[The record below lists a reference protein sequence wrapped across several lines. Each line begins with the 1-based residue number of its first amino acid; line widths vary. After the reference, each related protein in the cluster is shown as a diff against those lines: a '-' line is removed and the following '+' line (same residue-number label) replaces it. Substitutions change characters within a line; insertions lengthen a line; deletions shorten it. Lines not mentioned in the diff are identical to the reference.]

1 MTAVSFLKRSIYKI
15 GLWLMAAVALI
26 DWSGA
31 RAQAAPSL
39 RVFCDS
45 AAWIGDSLSLKLQYE
60 GTAPRHVLFPI
71 LDPQAYPGLEF
82 FSATPTYDTA
92 YDKTT
97 GLFRLRASYPFAIYT
112 AGTYAIPPV
121 SFRVLEGGQ
130 ILIYDTDTLWV
141 HIYEPDVDFE
151 QDIRDIKPIQQVS
164 VWERMADYIRRH
176 YIWISAILLAL
187 TAAVFGWYYW
197 RRRRRNLPVFS
208 APKPVIPPVDLALAN
223 LKTLKEKQ
231 LWQHNRVKEYYTE
244 LTEILRVFLAGEY
257 HIAAI
262 EMTSDECIENLR
274 QHYPDR
280 RDDIQR
286 LETVFRTADLVK
298 FAKSEPQPTEHE
310 NCFHLVWQFVAKH
323 KTSTH
328 EPE

>member
-1 MTAVSFLKRSIYKI
+1 MLRPFRYRIS
-15 GLWLMAAVALI
+15 LWLISVLALMG
-26 DWSGA
+26 WKGE
-31 RAQAAPSL
+31 RALAAPSL

-60 GTAPRHVLFPI
+60 GTDPRHVLFPI
-71 LDPQAYPGLEF
+71 LDPQGYPGLEF
-82 FSATPTYDTA
+82 FSATPTYDTS

-97 GLFRLRASYPFAIYT
+97 GLFRLRANYPFAIYT

-121 SFRVLEGGQ
+121 SFRVFEDGQ

-141 HIYEPDVDFE
+141 NIYEPDVDFE

-176 YIWISAILLAL
+176 YIWISAILLGL
-187 TAAVFGWYYW
+187 LAAVFGWYYW

-208 APKPVIPPVDLALAN
+208 APKPVVPPVDRALAN
-223 LKTLKEKQ
+223 LKTLKDKQ
-231 LWQHNRVKEYYTE
+231 LWQKNRVKEYYTE
-244 LTEILRVFLAGEY
+244 LTEILRVFLADEY
-257 HIAAI
+257 RIAAI

-274 QHYPDR
+274 RHYPDR
-280 RDDIQR
+280 KDDIRR

-298 FAKSEPQPTEHE
+298 FAKGEPQPSEHE
-310 NCFHLVWQFVAKH
+310 DCFRTVWQFVAQH

>member
-1 MTAVSFLKRSIYKI
+1 MLRPFRYRIS
-15 GLWLMAAVALI
+15 LWLISVLALMG
-26 DWSGA
+26 WNGE
-31 RAQAAPSL
+31 RALAAPSL

-60 GTAPRHVLFPI
+60 GTDPRHVLFPI
-71 LDPQAYPGLEF
+71 LDPQGYPGLEF
-82 FSATPTYDTA
+82 FSATPTYDTS

-97 GLFRLRASYPFAIYT
+97 GLFRLRANYPFAIYT

-121 SFRVLEGGQ
+121 SFRVFEDGQ

-141 HIYEPDVDFE
+141 NIYEPDVDFE

-164 VWERMADYIRRH
+164 VWERMADYLRRH
-176 YIWISAILLAL
+176 YIWISAILLGL
-187 TAAVFGWYYW
+187 LAAVFGWYYW

-208 APKPVIPPVDLALAN
+208 APKPVVPPVDRALAN
-223 LKTLKEKQ
+223 LKTLKDKQ
-231 LWQHNRVKEYYTE
+231 LWQKNRVKEYYTE
-244 LTEILRVFLAGEY
+244 LTEILRVFLADEY
-257 HIAAI
+257 RIAAI

-274 QHYPDR
+274 QQYPDR
-280 RDDIQR
+280 KDDIRR

-298 FAKSEPQPTEHE
+298 FAKGEPQPSEHE
-310 NCFHLVWQFVAKH
+310 DCFRTVWQFVAQH
-323 KTSTH
+323 KTSTY

>member
-1 MTAVSFLKRSIYKI
+1 MLRPFRYRIS
-15 GLWLMAAVALI
+15 LWLISVLALMG
-26 DWSGA
+26 WNGE
-31 RAQAAPSL
+31 RALAAPSL

-60 GTAPRHVLFPI
+60 GTDPRHVMFPI
-71 LDPQAYPGLEF
+71 LDPQGYPGLEF
-82 FSATPTYDTA
+82 FSATPTYDTS

-97 GLFRLRASYPFAIYT
+97 GLFRLRANYPFAIYT

-121 SFRVLEGGQ
+121 SFRVFEDGQ

-141 HIYEPDVDFE
+141 NIYEPDVDFE

-176 YIWISAILLAL
+176 YIWISAILLGL
-187 TAAVFGWYYW
+187 LAAVFGWYYW
-197 RRRRRNLPVFS
+197 RRRRRNLPAFS
-208 APKPVIPPVDLALAN
+208 APKPVVPPVDRALAN
-223 LKTLKEKQ
+223 LKTLKDKQ
-231 LWQHNRVKEYYTE
+231 LWQKNRVKEYYTE
-244 LTEILRVFLAGEY
+244 LTEILRVFLADEY
-257 HIAAI
+257 RIAAI

-274 QHYPDR
+274 RHYPDR
-280 RDDIQR
+280 KDDIAR
-286 LETVFRTADLVK
+286 LETVFHTADLVK
-298 FAKSEPQPTEHE
+298 FAKGEPQPSEHE
-310 NCFHLVWQFVAKH
+310 DCFRTVWQFVAQH